1 MKQIL
6 AILCII
12 AIILNIYVAVYQEDL
27 GEEWIGGQGEDVEK
41 IDFSEFT
48 VTVPE
53 IMIGDVAQYDYSV
66 FVEMF
71 WENKSSGDWEKYT
84 LTANGQLIDK
94 VPPLTTTKD
103 GFYMEHS
110 TFYVR
115 EETEATFTIVIDGSD
130 SEKITIHG
138 SLNGYREEY
147 TDINEKN
154 VIQIITDGHVEV
166 DKIRQLPIPISYD
179 GRMRSYQDPNAP
191 PEASL
196 DEKIYLG
203 DKMRKMGDTGN
214 ISKMLEG
221 GWASEYLSQIYTWTV
236 VGGENIAGYN
246 ALIIN
251 ISTGFFNNFMP
262 FNKRIWIANE
272 VSFPVKVFVRTN
284 TSAEDDEGSF
294 YTIIEHT
301 RTLRKNGFTR
311 GTKEI
316 PWGSCQ
322 AGSHY
327 LTQNSRGEYQSW
339 DYMPV
344 SGSSYDTSSF
354 NFKTEDAINYALE
367 NSIELKRYLNR
378 YDDVVIAG
386 ATYKVRK
393 DAKAEL
399 DPAGKAGSYNWN
411 LSFRYKPTYEELVE
425 AWENDE
431 DSDWCYYVNLTRN
444 VTKETGIDKYS
455 EEIKIINEG
464 SSGRISPFSKSELAS
479 KTLTLAASETI
490 FKLDDE
496 IKSEVYNAKGKIDFE
511 DTVYSLWLN
520 DPSSSSSPG
529 ISIIE
534 TITGI
539 TMPKTKYSW
548 GIEKGGLESGS
559 SFSAAVDI
567 ETGQLQYILTLDGT
581 ALYGLFG

>member
-12 AIILNIYVAVYQEDL
+12 AIILNVYVAVYQDDL
-27 GEEWIGGQGEDVEK
+27 GEEWTGGHGEDLEN

-53 IMIGDVAQYDYSV
+53 MMIGDVAQYDYSI

-71 WENKSSGDWEKYT
+71 WENKTSGDWEKYT
-84 LTANGQLIDK
+84 LTANGQLIDRL
-94 VPPLTTTKD
+94 PPVTTIKD
-103 GFYMEHS
+103 GFYMDHS
-110 TFYVR
+110 TLYVR

-147 TDINEKN
+147 TDLNEKN
-154 VIQIITDGHVEV
+154 VIQVITDGHVEV

-179 GRMRSYQDPNAP
+179 GRMRSYPDPNAFV
-191 PEASL
+191 EESL

-203 DKMRKMGDTGN
+203 NKMRKVGDTGSILRN
-214 ISKMLEG
+214 LEG
-221 GWASEYLSQIYTWTV
+221 GWTSEWLSQTYNWTI
-236 VGGENIAGYN
+236 VGGETVAGYN
-246 ALIIN
+246 SLIIN
-251 ISTGFFNNFMP
+251 ISTGFFKDFMP
-262 FNKRIWIANE
+262 FNKQIWIANE

-284 TSAEDDEGSF
+284 TSAEDEKGSF

-316 PWGSCQ
+316 PWDACQ
-322 AGSHY
+322 AGSHF
-327 LTQNSRGEYQSW
+327 LNQNPRGEYQSW
-339 DYMPV
+339 EYMPE

-354 NFKTEDAINYALE
+354 NFKSEDAVNYALE
-367 NSIELKRYLNR
+367 NSIELKRFLNR

-386 ATYKVRK
+386 AGYKVVK
-393 DAKAEL
+393 DAIAEL

-411 LSFRYKPTYEELVE
+411 LSFRYKPSYEEYVE

-431 DSDWCYYVNLTRN
+431 DPDWCYYVNLTRN
-444 VTKETGIDKYS
+444 LTKETGIDKYS

-464 SSGRISPFSKSELAS
+464 SMGRTSPFSKSELAS
-479 KTLTLAASETI
+479 NTLTLAASETI

-496 IKSEVYNAKGKIDFE
+496 IESEVYNTKGEIDFE
-511 DTVYSLWLN
+511 DTEYYLWLN
-520 DPSSSSSPG
+520 DPSSASSPG
-529 ISIIE
+529 MSIIE

-539 TMPKTKYSW
+539 SLPRTKYSW
-548 GIEKGGLESGS
+548 GVETGGLESGS

-581 ALYGLFG
+581 ALYGIFG